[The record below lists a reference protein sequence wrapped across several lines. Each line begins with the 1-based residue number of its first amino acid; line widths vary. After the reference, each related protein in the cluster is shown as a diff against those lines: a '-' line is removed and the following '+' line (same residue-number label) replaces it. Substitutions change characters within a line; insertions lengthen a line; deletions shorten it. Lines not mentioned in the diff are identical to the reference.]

1 MAISKAESVAEN
13 PKTRQNFC
21 SLRRVEEQKQ
31 QVRSLQGG
39 AFGKDPWH
47 RNKGDPEVD
56 HNHRHWSLY
65 IN

>member
-31 QVRSLQGG
+31 QVRTLQGG
-39 AFGKDPWH
+39 AFGKDP
-47 RNKGDPEVD
+47 
-56 HNHRHWSLY
+56 
-65 IN
+65 